1 MPSGTQWSPR
11 RKEEQQQ
18 PSARVRGPPEQTVGQ
33 LRARHALCEDGRPP
47 HPDTRPKAS
56 PVLGPRYSRRARAT
70 QGPGAPGPLPVSRGP
85 GAARREGPLVSGK
98 RESWGINKYQGPCGE
113 SKAPKNDP
121 TRLLQ
126 TPGLTP
132 SYAVVDLIINC
143 IPETPRSKT
152 SAAIQDSHWPRWHV

>member
-1 MPSGTQWSPR
+1 MEPAAEGRAAAAIGPR
-11 RKEEQQQ
+11 
-18 PSARVRGPPEQTVGQ
+18 G
-33 LRARHALCEDGRPP
+33 GRP
-47 HPDTRPKAS
+47 
-56 PVLGPRYSRRARAT
+56 SRRWRAHTRASYALATPSVRTAGRPT
-70 QGPGAPGPLPVSRGP
+70 QTHGQKRAPCSVLVTAAGLVPPGAPGPLPVSRGP

-98 RESWGINKYQGPCGE
+98 GESWGINKYQGPCGE
-113 SKAPKNDP
+113 LKALKNDP